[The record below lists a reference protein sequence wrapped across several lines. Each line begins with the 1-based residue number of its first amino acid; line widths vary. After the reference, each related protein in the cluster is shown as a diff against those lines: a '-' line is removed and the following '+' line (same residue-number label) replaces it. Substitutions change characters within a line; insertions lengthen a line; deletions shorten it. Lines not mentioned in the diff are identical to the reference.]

1 MLLKQHIRGLGAYQ
15 IVYIFIYTFTVDLFL
30 SAFPSTRK
38 KKDHHPYFIPS
49 IWGGGGNRGWCWAR
63 INVFSLSGGRLFK

>member
-30 SAFPSTRK
+30 STFPSTRK
-38 KKDHHPYFIPS
+38 KKDRHLYFIPS
-49 IWGGGGNRGWCWAR
+49 MGGGGGDGGWGWAR
-63 INVFSLSGGRLFK
+63 INVFSLSDGRLFK